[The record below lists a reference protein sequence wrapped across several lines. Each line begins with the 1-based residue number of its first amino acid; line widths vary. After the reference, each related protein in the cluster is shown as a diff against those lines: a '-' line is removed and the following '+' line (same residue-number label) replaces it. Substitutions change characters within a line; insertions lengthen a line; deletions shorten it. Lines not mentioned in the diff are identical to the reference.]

1 MSARGGSKKDL
12 LDVISGLQTKVAELS
27 DENRQLRAASET
39 KETPAKPH
47 ELIWRRADVEE
58 VITEAESAARRTKR
72 THYVG
77 AIGWP
82 DGSQIYGDGTLGITD
97 DKEMLS
103 GLGTIFATCEP
114 NQTTRH
120 S

>member
-1 MSARGGSKKDL
+1 MSARGGTKKDL
-12 LDVISGLQTKVAELS
+12 RDVISGLQAKVAELS
-27 DENRQLRAASET
+27 DENRQLRAAL
-39 KETPAKPH
+39 PATDAPKKPSA
-47 ELIWRRADVEE
+47 LVWRRVDVEE
-58 VITEAESAARRTKR
+58 VITEAEKAARRTNR
-72 THYVG
+72 PHYVG

-82 DGSQIYGDGTLGITD
+82 DGSNIYGDGTLGMTD

-114 NQTTRH
+114 HQTTRH